1 MAHSTVLNEMESVSC
16 SSFFTF
22 NLYIYIINAQCRCA
36 SGWGAVSKAPIYDD
50 EDYFLALRDFLEG
63 GGPAA
68 FSSEADAAGAE
79 EEVASGVESFAAGFS
94 TLSFAASCAVVADFS
109 SGSSSSTASAA
120 MESFA
125 LLAAALPRPLAA
137 AARPAGLAG
146 ALDFEDLAAG
156 FLAFAA

>member
-1 MAHSTVLNEMESVSC
+1 MGGDINQPRLLIQSVGNVEQ
-16 SSFFTF
+16 TPT
-22 NLYIYIINAQCRCA
+22 AD
-36 SGWGAVSKAPIYDD
+36 KKT
-50 EDYFLALRDFLEG
+50 LR
-63 GGPAA
+63 
-68 FSSEADAAGAE
+68 
-79 EEVASGVESFAAGFS
+79 
-94 TLSFAASCAVVADFS
+94 TLSSFAASCAVVADFS

-156 FLAFAA
+156 